1 MEAEYYELLCECLKK
16 LQATGKHRNLEKESK
31 RLSPKLKC
39 NRIINNTAQNQAD
52 SRLQKHNCPRWI
64 RSNVETDD
72 DSGVR
77 T

>member
-16 LQATGKHRNLEKESK
+16 LQATGKQRNLKNEFK
-31 RLSPKLKC
+31 RPTPKLNC
-39 NRIINNTAQNQAD
+39 NLVINNTIENQAD
-52 SRLQKHNCPRWI
+52 SRLQKHNYPRCI

>member
-16 LQATGKHRNLEKESK
+16 LQATGKQRNLKHESK
-31 RLSPKLKC
+31 RPSPKLKC
-39 NRIINNTAQNQAD
+39 NLVINNTVENQAD
-52 SRLQKHNCPRWI
+52 NRLQKHNYPRWI

>member
-1 MEAEYYELLCECLKK
+1 MEAEYYELLYECLKK
-16 LQATGKHRNLEKESK
+16 LQATGKQRNLKNEFY
-31 RLSPKLKC
+31 RPSPTSVE
-39 NRIINNTAQNQAD
+39 NHAD
-52 SRLQKHNCPRWI
+52 SRLQKHNYPRWI